1 MYYEQLTI
9 NMPIKISRIF
19 RVRTTSGC
27 CSNDGGCRGIVELLI
42 IDVLSVDTLFCSSI
56 FILIL
61 LLYVQENRLFGW
73 LQTIVKE
80 KRSKLSLSLCYCS
93 LIRRKTEQMKH

>member
-19 RVRTTSGC
+19 RVRTTLGC

-61 LLYVQENRLFGW
+61 LLYAQENRLFGW
-73 LQTIVKE
+73 LQTIAKE
-80 KRSKLSLSLCYCS
+80 KKKQAVAFFMLL
-93 LIRRKTEQMKH
+93 

>member
-19 RVRTTSGC
+19 RARTTSGC
-27 CSNDGGCRGIVELLI
+27 CSNDGGCRELLI

-61 LLYVQENRLFGW
+61 LLYVQGNRLFGW

-80 KRSKLSLSLCYCS
+80 KKKQAVAFFMLL
-93 LIRRKTEQMKH
+93 